1 MEESL
6 QDENVHH
13 DNNPEMILQDI
24 PYQEEGAQPTH
35 QVITDE
41 NGDQISVQYAA
52 GVEGQVV
59 EQVME
64 GSEYA
69 QQGHYQDGQL
79 VLADGQQLVLT
90 DQQGMILTDQHG
102 MVMTDQQGIQQ
113 GMIVSDHA
121 GIQHGMVI
129 AEQEGIQEGMAVAEQ
144 EGIQQGMVVAQQ
156 EGLQE
161 GMVVAE
167 QEGLQEGMV
176 VAEQEGLQEGMVVAE
191 QEGVQQGMEM
201 GEQEGIQQSMAITD
215 EGAAQDA
222 AMVEQADANTYPVQ
236 TEGTNG
242 IPEQAEGTNLQD
254 HVEQT
259 NITSEQTLENEQQ
272 DGGSEEQDTVKSS
285 DGQKLVTI
293 AVKPKKTLNMQ
304 KQSLKQ
310 CEITKQRVV
319 SSIKGF
325 FLGNFYLI
333 TSRGLFYCNTKSEL

>member
-1 MEESL
+1 MMEESL

-144 EGIQQGMVVAQQ
+144 EGIQQGMVVA
-156 EGLQE
+156 
-161 GMVVAE
+161 E

-222 AMVEQADANTYPVQ
+222 AMVEQADANAYPVQ

-242 IPEQAEGTNLQD
+242 LPEQAEGTNLQD

-272 DGGSEEQDTVKSS
+272 AGGSEEQDTVKSS

-325 FLGNFYLI
+325 LLGEVFI
-333 TSRGLFYCNTKSEL
+333 